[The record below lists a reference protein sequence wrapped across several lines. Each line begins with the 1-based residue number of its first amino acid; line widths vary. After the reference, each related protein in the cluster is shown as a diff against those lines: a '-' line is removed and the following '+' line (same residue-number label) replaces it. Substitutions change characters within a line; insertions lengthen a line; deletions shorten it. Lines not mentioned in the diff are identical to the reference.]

1 MLIDGIYLDGKT
13 SKRHVA
19 RLEVNSDHKITK
31 IHLTELQQVLSFEHQ
46 QYRIESRLGNTP
58 REILF
63 DGAQLFVCDNHDEI
77 DKLIAWQAN
86 SSSKQHVW
94 LYRLENNF
102 KLICISTLLTIILL
116 YSLVVYGIP
125 NTAKLLAHNVPH
137 FTSKQFVSSLDI
149 LDKTVFE
156 ASELPPKRQQEI
168 RELAAPYFSNYKS
181 LQPKLEFRSGMK
193 ANALALPNGVIVFT
207 DDFVNLTKTDDELIA
222 VLFHELGHLT
232 HKHMTQRIIQDAMLT
247 IMVVF
252 ITGDVE
258 TLDIVTGLPTLLL
271 DLAYSREFETE
282 ADIYALTLLKKHDI
296 PLHSFVDAMS
306 NLENYY
312 RKENE
317 GSTSSAMNEFFST
330 HPITAERIKLVEQFT
345 SAD

>member
-1 MLIDGIYLDGKT
+1 
-13 SKRHVA
+13 
-19 RLEVNSDHKITK
+19 
-31 IHLTELQQVLSFEHQ
+31 
-46 QYRIESRLGNTP
+46 
-58 REILF
+58 
-63 DGAQLFVCDNHDEI
+63 
-77 DKLIAWQAN
+77 
-86 SSSKQHVW
+86 
-94 LYRLENNF
+94 
-102 KLICISTLLTIILL
+102 
-116 YSLVVYGIP
+116 
-125 NTAKLLAHNVPH
+125 
-137 FTSKQFVSSLDI
+137 
-149 LDKTVFE
+149 
-156 ASELPPKRQQEI
+156 
-168 RELAAPYFSNYKS
+168 
-181 LQPKLEFRSGMK
+181 MK

-296 PLHSFVDAMS
+296 PLNSFVDAMS